1 MAELSKLKTISG
13 TSPVVTTTLSQIG
26 RKLLGEK
33 PAGNLGNMIPRASW
47 YRFEAVKDKI
57 WLEVNKQSVPKRDP
71 VFRKLARKQQNQFP
85 WDMTDIKSDMMGKP
99 LNILQDVME
108 MWNLDSSNFHLQLE
122 DGLREHINS
131 HNNST
136 MKQIY

>member
-57 WLEVNKQSVPKRDP
+57 WLEVNKQSVPKWDP
-71 VFRKLARKQQNQFP
+71 VFRKLAPNQH
-85 WDMTDIKSDMMGKP
+85 
-99 LNILQDVME
+99 
-108 MWNLDSSNFHLQLE
+108 NLVP
-122 DGLREHINS
+122 
-131 HNNST
+131 
-136 MKQIY
+136 